1 MISAEVPNA
10 LRDIALSI
18 ENAEEFCSQSVEQSL
33 SYLKD
38 GNSQSSQKFRDFL
51 AKHGHRG
58 YKEFDPLVH
67 QWADNPI
74 PVINSLRSMLMNG
87 SSHLIPKEEK
97 SLNQIV
103 SSIKTPL
110 SATKR
115 FILKKFILPRCRDGV
130 GMSLINT
137 HKSVK
142 IPISILLISGLREQ
156 GKYLWIWTLNVFRHA
171 FWRLSEMMV
180 SEGRLPENDL
190 LFYLSIHELQKLVN
204 ERDSALVLRA
214 KWRKRLHN
222 KKDKLIFSE
231 TVIGPIMTPRNVSL
245 DLLYCSTFALI
256 ISYYLKDN
264 TVLHFLNID
273 GSNKIKGTPIS
284 FGKVKARVCVAM
296 NLDEAQNIQVLK
308 IL

>member
-1 MISAEVPNA
+1 MVSAEVPNA

-18 ENAEEFCSQSVEQSL
+18 ENPEEFCSQSVEQSL

-67 QWADNPI
+67 QWADNPM
-74 PVINSLRSMLMNG
+74 PVIMSLRSMLMNG

-110 SATKR
+110 SAMKR

-137 HKSVK
+137 QSKS
-142 IPISILLISGLREQ
+142 Q
-156 GKYLWIWTLNVFRHA
+156 FNT
-171 FWRLSEMMV
+171 
-180 SEGRLPENDL
+180 
-190 LFYLSIHELQKLVN
+190 FYLRS
-204 ERDSALVLRA
+204 ERTG
-214 KWRKRLHN
+214 K
-222 KKDKLIFSE
+222 
-231 TVIGPIMTPRNVSL
+231 VSL
-245 DLLYCSTFALI
+245 DLDIECLQTC
-256 ISYYLKDN
+256 
-264 TVLHFLNID
+264 
-273 GSNKIKGTPIS
+273 
-284 FGKVKARVCVAM
+284 
-296 NLDEAQNIQVLK
+296 
-308 IL
+308 ILAIV